1 MSVSER
7 YVQWTHKG
15 GLQGIWGGGLLMIFL
30 PAGWYASG
38 RPLPF
43 SIILLIPIG
52 AVAGYWIGKTIGLV
66 TVGGAGAT
74 AQAFTMPATTG
85 FYANEHSE
93 IMTLEVRGDFKGAVA
108 AWEAVAIA
116 EPGNPWPLIRSAELY
131 SDQLDDPAMALE
143 RFRLARTLPAI
154 KPELKLYT
162 SQKVIDLLL
171 GPMND
176 KGRALVEL
184 RMLIDQWPDSREAVG
199 ARDALRNLKAQAS
212 GAS

>member
-1 MSVSER
+1 MSLSER

-15 GLQGIWGGGLLMIFL
+15 GLQGVWGAGLLAIFL
-30 PAGWYASG
+30 PAGWSASG

-43 SIILLIPIG
+43 SIFLLVPIG
-52 AVAGYWIGKTIGLV
+52 AVAGYWVGKTIGLI

-93 IMTLEVRGDFKGAVA
+93 IMTLEARGDFQGAVA

-116 EPGNPWPLIRSAELY
+116 EPANPWPLVRSAELY
-131 SDQLDDPAMALE
+131 SDKLGDPATALE
-143 RFRLARTLPAI
+143 RFRLARTLPAMN
-154 KPELKLYT
+154 PELKRYT
-162 SQKVIDLLL
+162 SQKIIDLLL

-176 KGRALVEL
+176 KGRGLVEL
-184 RMLIDQWPDSREAVG
+184 RMLIDQFPESREAEG
-199 ARDALRNLKAQAS
+199 AREALRTLKAQTTD
-212 GAS
+212 GV